1 MNDASTEFKR
11 GASTM
16 AKQARKRVGQTPAQ
30 KAGRRETSTDL
41 GNATAPSEPFD
52 MTGSRAHD
60 DHTKRLGNH
69 NHLPRRDPSGAR
81 GNEDRRAGPERDKAK
96 R

>member
-1 MNDASTEFKR
+1 
-11 GASTM
+11 M
-16 AKQARKRVGQTPAQ
+16 AKRARNAPEQTPAQ
-30 KAGRRETSTDL
+30 KAGRRASRTSM
-41 GNATAPSEPFD
+41 GNATASSEPFD
-52 MTGSRAHD
+52 PTGSRAHD

-81 GNEDRRAGPERDKAK
+81 GNEDRRAGPERGKTK